1 MGCCGWANPTSFPS
15 VLSVLERCGTYK
27 SLCPADAQ
35 DAEALFLWGEEESV
49 LPSPGSLGRKFAA
62 QIIPPFAQMK
72 RRMSDSS
79 DPSSSVWRQALA
91 HREQEIGGRRFL
103 TPIRHLDE
111 LAHMEGNA
119 SIQPSCSAKQQGHTG
134 GGEAVACERSASSSP
149 YDRWSSPLLPNPMSC
164 CELLGRPR
172 KGKLPRAPLCKLV
185 RSMGAAVSRWANKEW
200 ENVREA

>member
-1 MGCCGWANPTSFPS
+1 MFPTDLKAISQFSPF
-15 VLSVLERCGTYK
+15 GT
-27 SLCPADAQ
+27 
-35 DAEALFLWGEEESV
+35 
-49 LPSPGSLGRKFAA
+49 AA

-149 YDRWSSPLLPNPMSC
+149 YGQTQLPINLCSMYSTIQAVKLATNSSSRPLEFATAPQPNV
-164 CELLGRPR
+164 LL
-172 KGKLPRAPLCKLV
+172 
-185 RSMGAAVSRWANKEW
+185 
-200 ENVREA
+200 